1 MRPHTNDVALGQT
14 GDTVPHSG
22 RYAAVG
28 CCRRT
33 KDLSQGA
40 LFPACPAHG
49 KSTAWEWVPPGAVV
63 ETTAPSLATSG
74 AYRALRDDVAAGCEA
89 HRGLRRRVAISSR
102 RAL

>member
-1 MRPHTNDVALGQT
+1 MNREKNDVAQGQT
-14 GDTVPHSG
+14 GDLVLRSG

-49 KSTAWEWVPPGAVV
+49 RSTAWDWVPPGAVV

-74 AYRALRDDVAAGCEA
+74 AYRALRDEVAAGWEA
-89 HRGLRRRVAISSR
+89 HRGLRR
-102 RAL
+102 